1 MGGVNEELFYLKDKD
16 RLFCVFKKLKVYMLH
31 SLAIMC
37 NNEMPFYA
45 SICQVMCVSV
55 SVLCVSAFLKACTL
69 IVHVYV
75 CKAL

>member
-1 MGGVNEELFYLKDKD
+1 
-16 RLFCVFKKLKVYMLH
+16 
-31 SLAIMC
+31 
-37 NNEMPFYA
+37 MPFYA

-75 CKAL
+75 CKALRDRLKLRKGGI